1 MNAQSALKTYGTVQV
16 ESGVQDASSHRLIEM
31 LFDGLLTRLAQA
43 KGAIQQKDIEL
54 KCKKINEAS
63 SIIIGLRES
72 LDFNAGDDVAA
83 NLDSL
88 YQYMLGILMKA
99 NRNNDPALIHE
110 CGTLVSQISGAWR
123 QIAPK

>member
-1 MNAQSALKTYGTVQV
+1 MNAQFALKTYGTVQV

-31 LFDGLLTRLAQA
+31 LFDGLLTRLAQV
-43 KGAIQQKDIEL
+43 KGAIKQKDIEL

-63 SIIIGLRES
+63 SIVIGLRES
-72 LDFNAGDDVAA
+72 LDLDAGGDMAA

-88 YQYMLGILMKA
+88 YEYVLLLLMKA
-99 NRNNDPALIHE
+99 NRQNDPAMINE
-110 CGTLVSQISGAWR
+110 CGTLISQISGAWR

>member
-1 MNAQSALKTYGTVQV
+1 MNAQLALKTYGTVQV

-31 LFDGLLTRLAQA
+31 LFDGLLTRLAQV
-43 KGAIQQKDIEL
+43 KGAIKQKNIEL

-72 LDFNAGDDVAA
+72 LDLKTGGDMAA

-88 YQYMLGILMKA
+88 YEYMLLLLMKA
-99 NRNNDPALIHE
+99 NRQNDPELINE